1 MCREDCECKTLKK
14 FFYQLGHRHIW
25 CLECTNLWFAL
36 LPARNSFHD
45 LDYLLLEMPNLLEIE
60 SIIRFV
66 SFQKD
71 DVYILIQVGRCFFD
85 LYRFDHIEIFFGR
98 LTFGKCS
105 FQPDMLKKRL
115 FMIPPRNVWRCPR
128 VLILGFSTKD
138 GNINRVDLDL

>member
-1 MCREDCECKTLKK
+1 MQNTQEIFLSIGSKTYLMFGMHK
-14 FFYQLGHRHIW
+14 
-25 CLECTNLWFAL
+25 LWLAL

-115 FMIPPRNVWRCPR
+115 FMIPPRNV
-128 VLILGFSTKD
+128 
-138 GNINRVDLDL
+138 